1 VKLKMNC
8 TEHEKTSHTDCGK
21 FSKDVPKEEQLKH
34 LKDCKSELLA
44 KVAEIDA
51 AIKKLEEN

>member
-1 VKLKMNC
+1 MNC